1 MEVSGKKRDPDFDRG
16 STDTTVYCQPCKEE
30 GKRAIAQEFCQ
41 TCEEY
46 MCDPCIKAHKK
57 FKMSRNHIM
66 LSKYTMPSFY
76 PSTKQSDIGD
86 TEYCKNHPKEIIK
99 FYCPT
104 HGDLG
109 CADCV
114 VLNHRSC
121 KVDYIADV
129 AEDFVIGN
137 DFKELEPSIKRAED
151 LLSGSISNVN
161 ELLDKVEKQ
170 SEYEIARLR
179 KFREEIN
186 TFLDRRE
193 KELLDNI
200 RKMKTDDKSVLTAVK
215 TDCESSKSGLEA
227 IRTDLSSGDI
237 SMSQRYVAARRAQRT
252 IRDILEKKEQMTGL
266 IKARKYQFV
275 NDPDTERLLRSSM
288 GLGTLDV
295 AGEFVPVPD
304 LSTVTW
310 KSGADI
316 NVKTTQDQE
325 TSWISGSALLSS
337 GLLLLADWNNN
348 NAKLVNV
355 PARTVTSR
363 LQLPGQ
369 PWDVCVLHDD
379 QAAVTLPNKS
389 MIQLMSTKRGQLSC
403 GKEIKVSPDCR
414 GIAFY
419 NSRLYV
425 SYPPNS
431 RIEMMTLDGHI
442 ISTFQT
448 DDGRQLFQAPY
459 YLTVSALTQP
469 TLYVSDLTAHTVLQL
484 SLDGNVL
491 YEYRDEQFICPQSVV
506 EVGPGQ
512 FLMCGGGSHNVML
525 LTEKDG
531 NMTEVLRQKDGLNKP
546 YSVNFCPHTRTIV
559 VGMYDNNSMKVRSD
573 VTGIFGTAPA

>member
-1 MEVSGKKRDPDFDRG
+1 MEVSGRKRDPDFDKG

-66 LSKYTMPSFY
+66 LSKDKMPSFY

-129 AEDFVIGN
+129 AKDFVIGN

-161 ELLDKVEKQ
+161 ELLDEVENQ
-170 SEYEIARLR
+170 SDNEIARLR
-179 KFREEIN
+179 KFRGEIN
-186 TFLDRRE
+186 TYLDRRE

-200 RKMKTDDKSVLTAVK
+200 RKMKTDNQNELTAVK

-237 SMSQRYVAARRAQRT
+237 SMNQRYVAARRAQRA

-266 IKARKYQFV
+266 IKARKYQFIK
-275 NDPDTERLLRSSM
+275 DPETERLLGSSM

-295 AGEFVPVPD
+295 AGEFVSVPD

-310 KSGADI
+310 KKGSNI
-316 NVKTTQDQE
+316 PVKTSQDQG
-325 TSWISGSALLSS
+325 TSSISGFAFLSS
-337 GLLLLADWNNN
+337 GLLLLADMNNEN
-348 NAKLVNV
+348 VKLVSI
-355 PARTVTSR
+355 PTRKVTSR
-363 LQLPGQ
+363 LQLPGKT
-369 PWDVCVLHDD
+369 WDVCVLPGD
-379 QAAVTLPNKS
+379 QAAVTLPNNL
-389 MIQLMSTKRGQLSC
+389 MIQLMFTKRGELTC
-403 GKEIKVSPDCR
+403 GKKINVSSECY

-419 NSRLYV
+419 NNRLYV
-425 SYPPNS
+425 SYGSKP
-431 RIEMMTLDGHI
+431 RIEVMTLDGHI

-459 YLTVSALTQP
+459 YLTVSASTPP
-469 TLYVSDLTAHTVLQL
+469 TLYVSDLSAHTVLQL
-484 SLDGNVL
+484 SLDGKVL
-491 YEYRDEQFICPQSVV
+491 YEYRNKQFTCPKSVV

-512 FLMCGGGSHNVML
+512 LLVCGQGSYSVML
-525 LTEKDG
+525 LKERDGKMTEILKYKDG
-531 NMTEVLRQKDGLNKP
+531 QNGP
-546 YSVNFCPHTRTIV
+546 WSVAFCPHTRAII
-559 VGMYDNNSMKVRSD
+559 VGMFDNNSLKVFNSN
-573 VTGIFGTAPA
+573 